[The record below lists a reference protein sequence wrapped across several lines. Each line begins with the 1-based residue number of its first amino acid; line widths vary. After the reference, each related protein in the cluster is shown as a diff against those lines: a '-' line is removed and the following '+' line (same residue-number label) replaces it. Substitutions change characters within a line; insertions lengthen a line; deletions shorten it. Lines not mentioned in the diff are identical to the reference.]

1 MELVKDIS
9 RCAQLGEVVLKD
21 FDGNFNGEMYIQQDE
36 NGLFWVK
43 ETSQGLGDGG
53 WEWGVKWELGGS
65 DGEVGFDSARAAFD
79 DMVKTLYAT
88 VRTAREGDG
97 DCVTDFALPYDCDE
111 TGHQRDELKR
121 LKRMEGGRRMA
132 AEWKA
137 DNEGNPDERDTTWRK
152 HDGGYQAT
160 VKWDDGG
167 EKRYRWDVL
176 DTDDRTV
183 DSGHSDS
190 IEDAKND
197 ADGALEEYLKAHEK
211 ESAAFRVAQDI
222 DELTD
227 AADDLMDGDPDGV
240 PAGEIAKAEWVASR
254 MAERH
259 MTRKIDDDVRHH
271 LAGMGCTVGLIACA
285 KLTEKKAYAEYKAEA
300 VKSAKH
306 VGNRKPRLKTKEAR
320 YKAWAARKIAF
331 GGDVAIFIGAVSN
344 PTNGDWLSLPA
355 SDSEIDEAIERAQTG
370 PDGEF
375 YEEVM
380 IADTDGLGNSVGE
393 YDDIRKVNEW
403 VEAVEDAG
411 LDEDLKTKEARY
423 KAWAARKI
431 AFGGDVAIFIGAVSN
446 PTNGD
451 WLSLPASDSEID
463 EAIERAQTGPDGE
476 FYEEVMIAD
485 TDGLGN
491 SVGEYDDIRKVN
503 EWVEAVED
511 AGLDEDLLEALLDEY
526 DLEYV
531 ADNIDSVDYWNDVD
545 DEKDLGYR
553 IIEELGWDGI
563 SDDDKQMYFDYEG
576 FGRDIVI
583 NDGYTID
590 NGFAFRVASRTALG
604 NDIHARM
611 LVALAEKNVREKVGE
626 KVKTKVKTCGKMAAA
641 RKTKRKAASM
651 TKKAASLFEE
661 IERSGVPD
669 SDISHWNSD
678 LYLRVTPETTAI
690 IDGYEFKS
698 QVSTFIDEID
708 GKPWYEVPFAYDPAW
723 NR

>member
-1 MELVKDIS
+1 MELVKGMS
-9 RCAQLGEVVLKD
+9 RK
-21 FDGNFNGEMYIQQDE
+21 
-36 NGLFWVK
+36 
-43 ETSQGLGDGG
+43 
-53 WEWGVKWELGGS
+53 
-65 DGEVGFDSARAAFD
+65 
-79 DMVKTLYAT
+79 
-88 VRTAREGDG
+88 AREGDG
-97 DCVTDFALPYDCDE
+97 DCVTDFALPYDYDE
-111 TGHQRDELKR
+111 TDHQRDELKR
-121 LKRMEGGRRMA
+121 LKRMEGGRKMA

-137 DNEGNPDERDTTWRK
+137 DNEGNPDEKDTTWRK

-197 ADGALEEYLKAHEK
+197 ADDALEEYLKTHEK

-259 MTRKIDDDVRHH
+259 MARKIDDDVRHH

-320 YKAWAARKIAF
+320 YKAWAARK
-331 GGDVAIFIGAVSN
+331 V
-344 PTNGDWLSLPA
+344 
-355 SDSEIDEAIERAQTG
+355 
-370 PDGEF
+370 
-375 YEEVM
+375 
-380 IADTDGLGNSVGE
+380 
-393 YDDIRKVNEW
+393 
-403 VEAVEDAG
+403 
-411 LDEDLKTKEARY
+411 
-423 KAWAARKI
+423 

-531 ADNIDSVDYWNDVD
+531 ADNIDDVDYWDDVG

-553 IIEELGWDGI
+553 IIEEFGWDGI

-583 NDGYTID
+583 NGGYTID

-611 LVALAEKNVREKVGE
+611 LVALAEKNVRKKVGE

-651 TKKAASLFEE
+651 TKKTASLFEE

-690 IDGYEFKS
+690 IDGYEFKN

-708 GKPWYEVPFAYDPAW
+708 GNPWYEVPFAYDPAW

>member
-1 MELVKDIS
+1 MELVKGMS
-9 RCAQLGEVVLKD
+9 RK
-21 FDGNFNGEMYIQQDE
+21 
-36 NGLFWVK
+36 
-43 ETSQGLGDGG
+43 
-53 WEWGVKWELGGS
+53 
-65 DGEVGFDSARAAFD
+65 
-79 DMVKTLYAT
+79 
-88 VRTAREGDG
+88 AREGDG
-97 DCVTDFALPYDCDE
+97 DCVTDFALPYDYDE
-111 TGHQRDELKR
+111 TDHQRDELKR
-121 LKRMEGGRRMA
+121 LKRMEGGRKMA

-137 DNEGNPDERDTTWRK
+137 DNEGNPDEKDTTWRK

-197 ADGALEEYLKAHEK
+197 ADDALEEHLKAHEK

-259 MTRKIDDDVRHH
+259 MARKIDDDVRHH

-320 YKAWAARKIAF
+320 YKAWAARKVAF
-331 GGDVAIFIGAVSN
+331 GGN
-344 PTNGDWLSLPA
+344 
-355 SDSEIDEAIERAQTG
+355 
-370 PDGEF
+370 
-375 YEEVM
+375 
-380 IADTDGLGNSVGE
+380 
-393 YDDIRKVNEW
+393 
-403 VEAVEDAG
+403 
-411 LDEDLKTKEARY
+411 
-423 KAWAARKI
+423 
-431 AFGGDVAIFIGAVSN
+431 VAIFIGAVSN

-553 IIEELGWDGI
+553 IIEDLGWDGI

-611 LVALAEKNVREKVGE
+611 LVALAEKNVREKSR
-626 KVKTKVKTCGKMAAA
+626 
-641 RKTKRKAASM
+641 RKS
-651 TKKAASLFEE
+651 
-661 IERSGVPD
+661 
-669 SDISHWNSD
+669 
-678 LYLRVTPETTAI
+678 
-690 IDGYEFKS
+690 
-698 QVSTFIDEID
+698 
-708 GKPWYEVPFAYDPAW
+708 
-723 NR
+723 

>member
-1 MELVKDIS
+1 MELVKGMS
-9 RCAQLGEVVLKD
+9 RK
-21 FDGNFNGEMYIQQDE
+21 
-36 NGLFWVK
+36 
-43 ETSQGLGDGG
+43 
-53 WEWGVKWELGGS
+53 
-65 DGEVGFDSARAAFD
+65 
-79 DMVKTLYAT
+79 
-88 VRTAREGDG
+88 AREGDG
-97 DCVTDFALPYDCDE
+97 DCVTDFALPYDYDE
-111 TGHQRDELKR
+111 TDHQRDELKR
-121 LKRMEGGRRMA
+121 LKRMEGGRKMA

-137 DNEGNPDERDTTWRK
+137 DNEGNPDEKDTTWRK

-197 ADGALEEYLKAHEK
+197 ADDALEEYLKTHEK

-259 MTRKIDDDVRHH
+259 MARKIDDDVRHH

-320 YKAWAARKIAF
+320 YKAWAARK
-331 GGDVAIFIGAVSN
+331 V
-344 PTNGDWLSLPA
+344 
-355 SDSEIDEAIERAQTG
+355 
-370 PDGEF
+370 
-375 YEEVM
+375 
-380 IADTDGLGNSVGE
+380 
-393 YDDIRKVNEW
+393 
-403 VEAVEDAG
+403 
-411 LDEDLKTKEARY
+411 
-423 KAWAARKI
+423 

-531 ADNIDSVDYWNDVD
+531 ADNIDDVDYWNDVD

-563 SDDDKQMYFDYEG
+563 SDDDKQMYFDCEG

-611 LVALAEKNVREKVGE
+611 LVALAEKNVRKKVGE

-651 TKKAASLFEE
+651 TKKTASLFEE

-690 IDGYEFKS
+690 IDGYEFKN

-708 GKPWYEVPFAYDPAW
+708 GNPWYEVPFAYDPAW

>member
-197 ADGALEEYLKAHEK
+197 ADDALEEYLKAHEK

-403 VEAVEDAG
+403 VEA
-411 LDEDLKTKEARY
+411 
-423 KAWAARKI
+423 I
-431 AFGGDVAIFIGAVSN
+431 
-446 PTNGD
+446 
-451 WLSLPASDSEID
+451 
-463 EAIERAQTGPDGE
+463 
-476 FYEEVMIAD
+476 
-485 TDGLGN
+485 
-491 SVGEYDDIRKVN
+491 
-503 EWVEAVED
+503 ED

-531 ADNIDSVDYWNDVD
+531 ADNIDSVDYWSDVD
-545 DEKDLGYR
+545 SEQDLGYR

-651 TKKAASLFEE
+651 TKKTASLFEE

-690 IDGYEFKS
+690 IDGYEFKN

>member
-1 MELVKDIS
+1 MELVKGMS
-9 RCAQLGEVVLKD
+9 RK
-21 FDGNFNGEMYIQQDE
+21 
-36 NGLFWVK
+36 
-43 ETSQGLGDGG
+43 
-53 WEWGVKWELGGS
+53 
-65 DGEVGFDSARAAFD
+65 
-79 DMVKTLYAT
+79 
-88 VRTAREGDG
+88 AREGDG
-97 DCVTDFALPYDCDE
+97 DCVTDFALPYDYDE
-111 TGHQRDELKR
+111 TDHQRDELKR
-121 LKRMEGGRRMA
+121 LKRMEGGRKMA

-137 DNEGNPDERDTTWRK
+137 DNEGNPDEKDTTWRK

-197 ADGALEEYLKAHEK
+197 ADDALEEYLKTHEK

-259 MTRKIDDDVRHH
+259 MARKIDDDVRHH

-320 YKAWAARKIAF
+320 YKAWAARKVAF

-344 PTNGDWLSLPA
+344 PTNG
-355 SDSEIDEAIERAQTG
+355 G
-370 PDGEF
+370 
-375 YEEVM
+375 
-380 IADTDGLGNSVGE
+380 
-393 YDDIRKVNEW
+393 
-403 VEAVEDAG
+403 
-411 LDEDLKTKEARY
+411 
-423 KAWAARKI
+423 
-431 AFGGDVAIFIGAVSN
+431 
-446 PTNGD
+446 

-531 ADNIDSVDYWNDVD
+531 ADNIDDVDYWNDIG

-553 IIEELGWDGI
+553 IIEEFGWDGI

-583 NDGYTID
+583 NGGYTID

-611 LVALAEKNVREKVGE
+611 LVALAEKNVRKKVGE

-651 TKKAASLFEE
+651 TKKTASLFEE

-690 IDGYEFKS
+690 IDGYEFKN

-708 GKPWYEVPFAYDPAW
+708 GNPWYEVPFAYDPAW

>member
-137 DNEGNPDERDTTWRK
+137 DNEGNPDEKDTTWRK

-197 ADGALEEYLKAHEK
+197 ADDALEEHLKAHEK

-254 MAERH
+254 MAERR
-259 MTRKIDDDVRHH
+259 MARKVNDEVLHH
-271 LAGMGCTVGLIACA
+271 LAGMGCAVGMVACA
-285 KLTEKKAYAEYKAEA
+285 KLTDKEAYAEYKAE
-300 VKSAKH
+300 VEKMPKH
-306 VGNRKPRLKTKEAR
+306 ASRKPRLATKEAR
-320 YKAWAARKIAF
+320 YRAWAARKVAF
-331 GGDVAIFIGAVSN
+331 GGDCEIFIGAVSN
-344 PTNGDWLSLPA
+344 PTNGDWLKLPA
-355 SDSEIDEAIERAQTG
+355 SESEIEEAIERAQTG

-380 IADTDGLGNSVGE
+380 IADTDGLGSSVGE
-393 YDDIRKVNEW
+393 YDDIYSVNEW
-403 VEAVEDAG
+403 VEAIEDAD
-411 LDEDLKTKEARY
+411 LDD
-423 KAWAARKI
+423 
-431 AFGGDVAIFIGAVSN
+431 
-446 PTNGD
+446 
-451 WLSLPASDSEID
+451 
-463 EAIERAQTGPDGE
+463 
-476 FYEEVMIAD
+476 
-485 TDGLGN
+485 
-491 SVGEYDDIRKVN
+491 
-503 EWVEAVED
+503 
-511 AGLDEDLLEALLDEY
+511 DLLDALLDYES
-526 DLEYV
+526 LEYV
-531 ADNIDSVDYWNDVD
+531 AEHIDDVDYWSDVY
-545 DEKDLGYR
+545 DERDLGYR
-553 IIEELGWDGI
+553 IVDELGFDGI
-563 SDDDKQMYFDYEG
+563 SDDEKEMYFDYEG

-583 NDGYTID
+583 NNGYTIE
-590 NGFAFRVASRTALG
+590 NGFAFRVASRSKLAC
-604 NDIHARM
+604 DIHDRM
-611 LVALAEKNVREKVGE
+611 LVALAERNIKAAESVKEKVEG

-651 TKKAASLFEE
+651 TKKTASLFEE

-690 IDGYEFKS
+690 IDGYEFKN

>member
-1 MELVKDIS
+1 MELVKGMS
-9 RCAQLGEVVLKD
+9 RK
-21 FDGNFNGEMYIQQDE
+21 
-36 NGLFWVK
+36 
-43 ETSQGLGDGG
+43 
-53 WEWGVKWELGGS
+53 
-65 DGEVGFDSARAAFD
+65 
-79 DMVKTLYAT
+79 
-88 VRTAREGDG
+88 AREGDG
-97 DCVTDFALPYDCDE
+97 DCVTDFALPYDYDE
-111 TGHQRDELKR
+111 TDHQRDELKR
-121 LKRMEGGRRMA
+121 LKRMEGGRKMA

-137 DNEGNPDERDTTWRK
+137 DNEGNPDEKDTTWRK

-197 ADGALEEYLKAHEK
+197 ADDALEEYLKTHEK

-259 MTRKIDDDVRHH
+259 MARKIDDDVRHH

-320 YKAWAARKIAF
+320 YKAWAARK
-331 GGDVAIFIGAVSN
+331 V
-344 PTNGDWLSLPA
+344 
-355 SDSEIDEAIERAQTG
+355 
-370 PDGEF
+370 
-375 YEEVM
+375 
-380 IADTDGLGNSVGE
+380 
-393 YDDIRKVNEW
+393 
-403 VEAVEDAG
+403 
-411 LDEDLKTKEARY
+411 
-423 KAWAARKI
+423 

-611 LVALAEKNVREKVGE
+611 LVALAEKNVRKKVGE

-651 TKKAASLFEE
+651 TKKTASLFEE

-690 IDGYEFKS
+690 IDGYEFKN

-708 GKPWYEVPFAYDPAW
+708 GNPWYEVPFAYDPAW

>member
-1 MELVKDIS
+1 MELVKGMS
-9 RCAQLGEVVLKD
+9 RK
-21 FDGNFNGEMYIQQDE
+21 
-36 NGLFWVK
+36 
-43 ETSQGLGDGG
+43 
-53 WEWGVKWELGGS
+53 
-65 DGEVGFDSARAAFD
+65 
-79 DMVKTLYAT
+79 
-88 VRTAREGDG
+88 AREGDG
-97 DCVTDFALPYDCDE
+97 DCVTDFALPYDYDE
-111 TGHQRDELKR
+111 TDHQRDELKR
-121 LKRMEGGRRMA
+121 LKRMEGGRKMA

-137 DNEGNPDERDTTWRK
+137 DNEGNPDEKDTTWRK

-197 ADGALEEYLKAHEK
+197 ADDALEEYLKTHEK

-259 MTRKIDDDVRHH
+259 MARKIDDDVRHH

-320 YKAWAARKIAF
+320 YKAWAARK
-331 GGDVAIFIGAVSN
+331 V
-344 PTNGDWLSLPA
+344 
-355 SDSEIDEAIERAQTG
+355 
-370 PDGEF
+370 
-375 YEEVM
+375 
-380 IADTDGLGNSVGE
+380 
-393 YDDIRKVNEW
+393 
-403 VEAVEDAG
+403 
-411 LDEDLKTKEARY
+411 
-423 KAWAARKI
+423 

-531 ADNIDSVDYWNDVD
+531 ADNIDDVDYWNDVD

-611 LVALAEKNVREKVGE
+611 LVALAEKNVRKKVGE

-651 TKKAASLFEE
+651 TKKTASLFEE

-690 IDGYEFKS
+690 IDGYEFKN

-708 GKPWYEVPFAYDPAW
+708 GNPWYEVPFAYDPAW

>member
-1 MELVKDIS
+1 MS
-9 RCAQLGEVVLKD
+9 RK
-21 FDGNFNGEMYIQQDE
+21 
-36 NGLFWVK
+36 
-43 ETSQGLGDGG
+43 
-53 WEWGVKWELGGS
+53 
-65 DGEVGFDSARAAFD
+65 
-79 DMVKTLYAT
+79 
-88 VRTAREGDG
+88 AREGDG
-97 DCVTDFALPYDCDE
+97 DCVTDFALPYDYDE
-111 TGHQRDELKR
+111 TDHQRDELKR
-121 LKRMEGGRRMA
+121 LKRMEGGRKMA

-137 DNEGNPDERDTTWRK
+137 DNEGNPDEKDTTWRK

-197 ADGALEEYLKAHEK
+197 ADDALEEHLKAHEK

-259 MTRKIDDDVRHH
+259 MARKIDDDVRHH

-320 YKAWAARKIAF
+320 YKAWAARK
-331 GGDVAIFIGAVSN
+331 V
-344 PTNGDWLSLPA
+344 
-355 SDSEIDEAIERAQTG
+355 
-370 PDGEF
+370 
-375 YEEVM
+375 
-380 IADTDGLGNSVGE
+380 
-393 YDDIRKVNEW
+393 
-403 VEAVEDAG
+403 
-411 LDEDLKTKEARY
+411 
-423 KAWAARKI
+423 

-651 TKKAASLFEE
+651 TKKTASLFEE

-690 IDGYEFKS
+690 IDGYDFKN

>member
-1 MELVKDIS
+1 
-9 RCAQLGEVVLKD
+9 
-21 FDGNFNGEMYIQQDE
+21 
-36 NGLFWVK
+36 
-43 ETSQGLGDGG
+43 
-53 WEWGVKWELGGS
+53 
-65 DGEVGFDSARAAFD
+65 
-79 DMVKTLYAT
+79 
-88 VRTAREGDG
+88 
-97 DCVTDFALPYDCDE
+97 
-111 TGHQRDELKR
+111 
-121 LKRMEGGRRMA
+121 MA

-137 DNEGNPDERDTTWRK
+137 DNEGNPDEKDTTWRK

-197 ADGALEEYLKAHEK
+197 ADDALEEHLKAHEK

-254 MAERH
+254 MAERR
-259 MTRKIDDDVRHH
+259 MARKVNDEVLHH
-271 LAGMGCTVGLIACA
+271 LAGMGCAVGMVACA
-285 KLTEKKAYAEYKAEA
+285 KLTDKEAYAEYKAE
-300 VKSAKH
+300 VEKMPKH
-306 VGNRKPRLKTKEAR
+306 ASRKPRLATKEAR
-320 YKAWAARKIAF
+320 YRAWAARKVAF
-331 GGDVAIFIGAVSN
+331 GGDCEIFIGAVSN
-344 PTNGDWLSLPA
+344 PTNGDWLKLPA
-355 SDSEIDEAIERAQTG
+355 SESEIEEAIERAQTG

-380 IADTDGLGNSVGE
+380 ISDTDGLGSSVGE
-393 YDDIRKVNEW
+393 YDDIYSVNEW
-403 VEAVEDAG
+403 VEAIEDAD
-411 LDEDLKTKEARY
+411 LDD
-423 KAWAARKI
+423 
-431 AFGGDVAIFIGAVSN
+431 
-446 PTNGD
+446 
-451 WLSLPASDSEID
+451 
-463 EAIERAQTGPDGE
+463 
-476 FYEEVMIAD
+476 
-485 TDGLGN
+485 
-491 SVGEYDDIRKVN
+491 
-503 EWVEAVED
+503 
-511 AGLDEDLLEALLDEY
+511 DLLDALLDYES
-526 DLEYV
+526 LEYV
-531 ADNIDSVDYWNDVD
+531 AEHIDDVDYWSDVY
-545 DEKDLGYR
+545 DERDLGYR
-553 IIEELGWDGI
+553 IVDELGFDGI
-563 SDDDKQMYFDYEG
+563 SDDEKEMYFDYEG

-690 IDGYEFKS
+690 IDGYEFKN

>member
-1 MELVKDIS
+1 MELVKGMS
-9 RCAQLGEVVLKD
+9 RK
-21 FDGNFNGEMYIQQDE
+21 
-36 NGLFWVK
+36 
-43 ETSQGLGDGG
+43 
-53 WEWGVKWELGGS
+53 
-65 DGEVGFDSARAAFD
+65 
-79 DMVKTLYAT
+79 
-88 VRTAREGDG
+88 AREGDG
-97 DCVTDFALPYDCDE
+97 DCVTDFALPYDYDE
-111 TGHQRDELKR
+111 TDHQRDELKR
-121 LKRMEGGRRMA
+121 LKRMEGGRKMA

-137 DNEGNPDERDTTWRK
+137 DNEGNPDEKDTTWRK

-197 ADGALEEYLKAHEK
+197 ADDALEEYLKTHEK

-259 MTRKIDDDVRHH
+259 RARKIDDDVRHH

-320 YKAWAARKIAF
+320 YKAWAARK
-331 GGDVAIFIGAVSN
+331 V
-344 PTNGDWLSLPA
+344 
-355 SDSEIDEAIERAQTG
+355 
-370 PDGEF
+370 
-375 YEEVM
+375 
-380 IADTDGLGNSVGE
+380 
-393 YDDIRKVNEW
+393 
-403 VEAVEDAG
+403 
-411 LDEDLKTKEARY
+411 
-423 KAWAARKI
+423 

-531 ADNIDSVDYWNDVD
+531 ADNIDDVDYWNDVD

-611 LVALAEKNVREKVGE
+611 LVALAEKNVRKKVGE

-651 TKKAASLFEE
+651 TKKTASLFEE

-690 IDGYEFKS
+690 IDGYEFKN

-708 GKPWYEVPFAYDPAW
+708 GNPWYEVPFAYDPAW

>member
-1 MELVKDIS
+1 MELVKGMS
-9 RCAQLGEVVLKD
+9 RK
-21 FDGNFNGEMYIQQDE
+21 
-36 NGLFWVK
+36 
-43 ETSQGLGDGG
+43 
-53 WEWGVKWELGGS
+53 
-65 DGEVGFDSARAAFD
+65 
-79 DMVKTLYAT
+79 
-88 VRTAREGDG
+88 AREGDG
-97 DCVTDFALPYDCDE
+97 DCVTDFALPYDYDE
-111 TGHQRDELKR
+111 TDHQRDELKR
-121 LKRMEGGRRMA
+121 LKRMEGGRKMA

-137 DNEGNPDERDTTWRK
+137 DNEGNPDEKDTTWRK

-197 ADGALEEYLKAHEK
+197 ADDALEEHLKAHEK

-259 MTRKIDDDVRHH
+259 MARKIDDDVRHH

-320 YKAWAARKIAF
+320 YKAWAARK
-331 GGDVAIFIGAVSN
+331 V
-344 PTNGDWLSLPA
+344 
-355 SDSEIDEAIERAQTG
+355 
-370 PDGEF
+370 
-375 YEEVM
+375 
-380 IADTDGLGNSVGE
+380 
-393 YDDIRKVNEW
+393 
-403 VEAVEDAG
+403 
-411 LDEDLKTKEARY
+411 
-423 KAWAARKI
+423 

-531 ADNIDSVDYWNDVD
+531 ADNIDSVDYWDD
-545 DEKDLGYR
+545 IGDEKDLGYR
-553 IIEELGWDGI
+553 IIDELGWDGI

-583 NDGYTID
+583 NGGYTID

-651 TKKAASLFEE
+651 TKKTASLFEE

-690 IDGYEFKS
+690 IDGYEFKN

>member
-1 MELVKDIS
+1 MELVKGMS
-9 RCAQLGEVVLKD
+9 RK
-21 FDGNFNGEMYIQQDE
+21 
-36 NGLFWVK
+36 
-43 ETSQGLGDGG
+43 
-53 WEWGVKWELGGS
+53 
-65 DGEVGFDSARAAFD
+65 
-79 DMVKTLYAT
+79 
-88 VRTAREGDG
+88 AREGDG
-97 DCVTDFALPYDCDE
+97 DCVTDFALPYDYDE
-111 TGHQRDELKR
+111 TDHQRDELKR
-121 LKRMEGGRRMA
+121 LKRMEGGRKMA

-137 DNEGNPDERDTTWRK
+137 DNEGNPDEKDTTWRK

-197 ADGALEEYLKAHEK
+197 ADDALEEYLKTHEK

-259 MTRKIDDDVRHH
+259 MARKIDDDVRHH

-320 YKAWAARKIAF
+320 YKAWAARK
-331 GGDVAIFIGAVSN
+331 V
-344 PTNGDWLSLPA
+344 
-355 SDSEIDEAIERAQTG
+355 
-370 PDGEF
+370 
-375 YEEVM
+375 
-380 IADTDGLGNSVGE
+380 
-393 YDDIRKVNEW
+393 
-403 VEAVEDAG
+403 
-411 LDEDLKTKEARY
+411 
-423 KAWAARKI
+423 

-531 ADNIDSVDYWNDVD
+531 ADNIDDVDYWDDVG

-611 LVALAEKNVREKVGE
+611 LVALAEKNVRKKVGE

-651 TKKAASLFEE
+651 TKKTASLFEE

-690 IDGYEFKS
+690 IDGYEFKN

>member
-1 MELVKDIS
+1 MELVKGMS
-9 RCAQLGEVVLKD
+9 RK
-21 FDGNFNGEMYIQQDE
+21 
-36 NGLFWVK
+36 
-43 ETSQGLGDGG
+43 
-53 WEWGVKWELGGS
+53 
-65 DGEVGFDSARAAFD
+65 
-79 DMVKTLYAT
+79 
-88 VRTAREGDG
+88 AREGDG
-97 DCVTDFALPYDCDE
+97 DCVTDFALPYDYDE
-111 TGHQRDELKR
+111 TDHQRDELKR
-121 LKRMEGGRRMA
+121 LKRMEGGRKMA

-137 DNEGNPDERDTTWRK
+137 DNEGNPDEKDTTWRK

-197 ADGALEEYLKAHEK
+197 ADDALEEYLKTHEK

-259 MTRKIDDDVRHH
+259 MARKIDDDVRHH

-320 YKAWAARKIAF
+320 YKAWAARK
-331 GGDVAIFIGAVSN
+331 V
-344 PTNGDWLSLPA
+344 
-355 SDSEIDEAIERAQTG
+355 
-370 PDGEF
+370 
-375 YEEVM
+375 
-380 IADTDGLGNSVGE
+380 
-393 YDDIRKVNEW
+393 
-403 VEAVEDAG
+403 
-411 LDEDLKTKEARY
+411 
-423 KAWAARKI
+423 

-531 ADNIDSVDYWNDVD
+531 ADNIDDVDYWNDVD

-590 NGFAFRVASRTALG
+590 NGFAFRVASCTALG

-611 LVALAEKNVREKVGE
+611 LVALAEKNVRKKVGE

-651 TKKAASLFEE
+651 TKKTASLFEE

-690 IDGYEFKS
+690 IDGYEFKN

-708 GKPWYEVPFAYDPAW
+708 GNPWYEVPFAYDPAW